1 MSEVGD
7 KRNEKNT
14 DNRSPNNFA
23 QTILNIVRE
32 PLVIL
37 DEGLKILGWNKN
49 FSREFKLDE
58 TQFKD
63 LSFFEFN
70 NGRFD
75 VEELRGILE
84 DIIKTGEPVK
94 SLPVN
99 IFREFTV
106 ERTYLINASN
116 LETPA
121 GDNVILLSFK
131 KKKAVSPIAKGEK
144 QFLRIFND
152 ILSQA
157 PAYICTLR
165 GPEHI
170 FEVANENY
178 LQLVGNREILGKP
191 VKEVLP
197 EVASQGF
204 IDLLDK
210 VYTTG
215 EPFIGNE
222 TSINLKAENGELKN
236 SYLDFVYQPTKNARG
251 EVEGIFVHAVNVT
264 EKVEARKFLENSE
277 KRLQNLID
285 TVPAIIWIT
294 NKYGESSYL
303 NDNWYKYTGQGK
315 REAEGFGWLKAT
327 HPDDMKRAELA
338 FRTSC
343 ENQKAYDVSFR
354 LRNKN
359 GDYRWVIDRGS
370 PKFNEQGEFEGMVGT
385 VMDVHEE
392 KLQEERI
399 RESEHRIRNIVQE
412 ATVATGIYVGKE
424 MKIELANEAMIKL
437 WGKNTDVIGK
447 TIREALPELEGQPFH
462 KLLDEVY
469 TTGKIYWG
477 KEDKVD
483 LEING
488 TMQTGFYNFT
498 YKPLRNE
505 KGEIYGILNMA
516 VDVTELVNSKMLV
529 KESEL
534 HFRQMADLMPNKVT
548 NTDAAG
554 NFIYFN
560 QDWLDYTGLT
570 FEELKEKGWIELIH
584 PAEREYFRERWQT
597 SLDSGEAFEMELR
610 CLNKNGKY
618 KWHLSRAEA
627 VKNEDGTIKM
637 WIGTNTEIQKL
648 KEEEKRKGDFLKM
661 VSHELKTPVTS
672 IKGYVQ
678 LLLSLL
684 RRDNVVV
691 QGLPLE
697 PSLQRIDHQIKR
709 LTRLISEMLDLSRI
723 EENKLELQKEIF
735 SINDLVNDTV
745 QDIIYTNTQH
755 NIEIQEEFKCNV
767 LADKDRIGQ
776 VLINFITNAIKYSPD
791 SRDIVVKVQKHKNNQ
806 VAVVVKDKGIGIDKK
821 NHRNIFKRFYRI
833 GGKGEDTYSG
843 FGIGLYLAN
852 EIIQRHNGT
861 ITVKSKKGKGSDFCF
876 VLSTAQ

>member
-1 MSEVGD
+1 MGKTGSRPKVDEV
-7 KRNEKNT
+7 RNDVAK
-14 DNRSPNNFA
+14 NFA
-23 QTILNIVRE
+23 RNIVNTIKE
-32 PLVIL
+32 PIIIL
-37 DEGLKILGWNKN
+37 DEEFGVLAWNKN
-49 FSREFKLDE
+49 FSNKFIQDD
-58 TQFKD
+58 D
-63 LSFFEFN
+63 LPQDFSLFEFSK
-70 NGRFD
+70 GRFD
-75 VEELRGILE
+75 VEVLHRELEHLLI
-84 DIIKTGEPVK
+84 TGEPRK
-94 SLPVN
+94 N
-99 IFREFTV
+99 IRVTIFTTNSG
-106 ERTYLINASN
+106 ETPYLINAGK

-131 KKKAVSPIAKGEK
+131 KQKRVPSLIKSEKK
-144 QFLRIFND
+144 FLRVFND

-157 PAYICTLR
+157 PAYICIVR
-165 GPEHI
+165 GPEHV

-191 VKEVLP
+191 VREVLP
-197 EVASQGF
+197 EVAGQGF
-204 IDLLDK
+204 IDLLDN
-210 VYTTG
+210 VYNTG

-222 TSINLKAENGELKN
+222 TSISLRAENGELRN
-236 SYLDFVYQPTKNARG
+236 SYLNFVYQPTKNAEG
-251 EVEGIFVHAVNVT
+251 EVDGIFVHAINVT
-264 EKVEARKFLENSE
+264 EQVEARKLLEQSE

-294 NKYGESSYL
+294 NKDGESSYL
-303 NDNWYKYTGQGK
+303 NDNWYRYTGQAAG
-315 REAEGFGWLKAT
+315 EAEGFGWLKAA
-327 HPDDMKRAELA
+327 HPEDMEMAEVA
-338 FRTSC
+338 FRTAN
-343 ENQKAYDVSFR
+343 ENQKPYNVSFR
-354 LRNKN
+354 LKDKY

-392 KLQEERI
+392 KLKEEKV
-399 RESEHRIRNIVQE
+399 RESEHRIRDIVQE
-412 ATVATGIYVGKE
+412 ATVATGIYIGRE
-424 MKIELANEAMIKL
+424 MQIELANEAMIKL

-447 TIREALPELEGQPFH
+447 TLRQALPELEGQPFH
-462 KLLDEVY
+462 NLLDEVY
-469 TTGKIYWG
+469 STGKTYWG

-516 VDVTELVNSKMLV
+516 VDVTEMVRSKLLV

-534 HFRQMADLMPNKVT
+534 HFRQMADLMPTKVS
-548 NTDAAG
+548 NADASG

-560 QDWLDYTGLT
+560 QDWLEYTGLN
-570 FEELKEKGWIELIH
+570 FEELKEMGWVDLIH
-584 PAEREYFRERWQT
+584 PEERKNFMERWQS
-597 SLDSGEAFEMELR
+597 SLHTGEQFEMELR
-610 CLNKNGKY
+610 WLNKNGKY

-684 RRDNVVV
+684 KRDGVLV
-691 QGLPLE
+691 QGLPLQ
-697 PSLQRIDHQIKR
+697 PSLEKIDHQINR
-709 LTRLISEMLDLSRI
+709 LTRLIAEMLDLSRI
-723 EENKLELQKEIF
+723 EENRLELKKENF
-735 SINDLVNDTV
+735 SINDLVSDTV
-745 QDIIYTNTQH
+745 KDIIYTNTQH
-755 NIEIQEEFKCNV
+755 NIEIQQEFKCNV
-767 LADKDRIGQ
+767 FADKDRIGQ

-791 SRDIVVKVQKHKNNQ
+791 SRDIIVKVQKYKNNR
-806 VAVVVKDKGIGIDKK
+806 VAVVVRDQGIGIDKK

-833 GGKGEDTYSG
+833 GGKSIDTYSG
-843 FGIGLYLAN
+843 FGIGLYLAE
-852 EIIQRHNGT
+852 EIIQRHEGT

-876 VLSTAQ
+876 ILSTAP

>member
-1 MSEVGD
+1 MSNNRGKIKEEDGEE
-7 KRNEKNT
+7 NGAGIFAKN
-14 DNRSPNNFA
+14 
-23 QTILNIVRE
+23 IVNIVRE
-32 PLVIL
+32 PLIIL
-37 DEGLKILGWNKN
+37 DEGLKILYWNKN
-49 FSREFKLDE
+49 FSNKFNLDE
-58 TQFKD
+58 GFRENI
-63 LSFFEFN
+63 SFFDFN
-70 NGRFD
+70 KGRFNTE
-75 VEELRGILE
+75 VFRRELE
-84 DIIKTGEPVK
+84 NIIKTGEPVK
-94 SLPVN
+94 NIPVPILTTDN
-99 IFREFTV
+99 V
-106 ERTYLINASN
+106 ESKFLINAGK
-116 LETPA
+116 LETPT
-121 GDNVILLSFK
+121 GDNVIMLSFK
-131 KKKAVSPIAKGEK
+131 KQKTTFPLAKREKK
-144 QFLRIFND
+144 FLRIFND

-157 PAYICTLR
+157 PAYICTVR
-165 GPEHI
+165 GPEHV

-178 LQLVGNREILGKP
+178 SQLVGNRKILGKS

-210 VYTTG
+210 VYNTG

-222 TSINLKAENGELKN
+222 TSIKLKAENGELKN
-236 SYLDFVYQPTKNARG
+236 SYLNFVYQPTKNTRG
-251 EVEGIFVHAVNVT
+251 EVDGIFVHAVNVT
-264 EKVEARKFLENSE
+264 EQVEARKLLEHSE

-294 NKYGESSYL
+294 NKNGESSYL
-303 NDNWYKYTGQGK
+303 NDNWYRYTGQTSG
-315 REAEGFGWLKAT
+315 EAEGFGWLKAA
-327 HPDDMKRAELA
+327 HPEDMEKAENA
-338 FRTSC
+338 FRTAT
-343 ENQKAYDVSFR
+343 ETQKPYNVSFR
-354 LRNKN
+354 LKNNN

-392 KLQEERI
+392 KLKEQRVK
-399 RESEHRIRNIVQE
+399 ESEHRIRNIVQE

-424 MKIELANEAMIKL
+424 MRIELANEAMIKL

-469 TTGKIYWG
+469 STGKTYWG
-477 KEDKVD
+477 KEDKVE

-488 TMQTGFYNFT
+488 TIQTGFYNFT

-505 KGEIYGILNMA
+505 DGEIYGILNMA
-516 VDVTELVNSKMLV
+516 VDVTEMVRSKLQV

-534 HFRQMADLMPNKVT
+534 HFRQMADLMPTKVS
-548 NTDAAG
+548 NADASG

-560 QDWLDYTGLT
+560 QDWLDYTGLN
-570 FEELKEKGWIELIH
+570 FEELKERGWIDFIH
-584 PAEREYFRERWQT
+584 PEERENFLERWQS
-597 SLDSGEAFEMELR
+597 SLDTGELFEMELR
-610 CLNKNGKY
+610 WLNKKGKY

-648 KEEEKRKGDFLKM
+648 KDEEKRKGDFLKM

-684 RRDNVVV
+684 KRDGVSV
-691 QGLPLE
+691 QGLPLQ
-697 PSLQRIDHQIKR
+697 PSLERIDHQIKR
-709 LTRLISEMLDLSRI
+709 LTRLIAEMLDLSRI
-723 EENKLELQKEIF
+723 EENRLELKKEIF
-735 SINDLVNDTV
+735 SINDLVTNTV

-755 NIEIQEEFKCNV
+755 NIEIKQDYNCNV
-767 LADKDRIGQ
+767 FADKDRIGQ

-791 SRDIVVKVQKHKNNQ
+791 SRDIVVNIQKHKNYQ
-806 VAVVVKDKGIGIDKK
+806 VAVVVRDRGIGIDKK

-833 GGKGEDTYSG
+833 GGKSIDTYSG
-843 FGIGLYLAN
+843 FGIGLYLAE
-852 EIIQRHNGT
+852 EIIQRHNGI

-876 VLSTAQ
+876 ILSTVQ